1 MVNIEKTR
9 KKIFTLGNFNLERV
23 IYFVGLTSI
32 AVFASLFHNQFITGP
47 IINATLIL
55 CTSLLGIRYGVM
67 ISLVPS
73 VIAFSVG
80 LLPAVLMPFIPFI
93 MFSNI
98 ILVWIFKHLGKT
110 HFWEG
115 IIIGSTAKT
124 AFLFLTSTLIMGF
137 LAPKVIADKLVIMMS
152 WPQLVTALAGG
163 IIAFGVLKVLKKQ

>member
-1 MVNIEKTR
+1 MTNIEKTHQ
-9 KKIFTLGNFNLERV
+9 KLFTLKNFKTEHA
-23 IYFVGLTSI
+23 IYFVVLTTV

-55 CTSLLGIRYGVM
+55 CTALLGIRYGVM

-73 VIAFSVG
+73 VIALSVG
-80 LLPAVLMPFIPFI
+80 LLPAVLMPFLPFI

-98 ILVWIFKHLGKT
+98 ILVWIFNQFKKD

-124 AFLFLTSTLIMGF
+124 AFLFLTSTLIMES
-137 LAPKVIADKLVIMMS
+137 LAPKAMADQLVIMMS

-163 IIAFGVLKVLKKQ
+163 VIAFGILKTLKK

>member
-1 MVNIEKTR
+1 MANIEKTR
-9 KKIFTLGNFNLERV
+9 RKLFTLENFKLEHA
-23 IYFVGLTSI
+23 IYFVVLTSI
-32 AVFASLFHNQFITGP
+32 AVFVPLFHNQFITGP

-55 CTSLLGIRYGVM
+55 CTTLIGIRYGIM
-67 ISLVPS
+67 ISLIPS

-80 LLPAVLMPFIPFI
+80 LLPAILLPFLPFI

-98 ILVWIFKHLGKT
+98 IFVGAFNQLKKN

-124 AFLFLTSTLIMGF
+124 AFLFLTSTLVMESF
-137 LAPKVIADKLVIMMS
+137 APKAAADQIVIMMS

-163 IIAFGVLKVLKKQ
+163 VIAFGILKVLKK